1 MKLMPTDPTTR
12 TPPKRLLIAGV
23 VLVLLGIVSFISY
36 RGSVW
41 QLVNYP
47 PAARLRLVSVNDT
60 NRTVVVADNGSS
72 DRDGRIV
79 EWRLDWGNGQ
89 RDILTNRLAALAH
102 VYDRPGEYV
111 IRLVCLDD
119 LGATN
124 RVPMTLHARIAEAAP
139 RLVATPALATV
150 TPATNTVARPAAK
163 EEQTLLNELAVQR
176 EQARTAFEARQQAET
191 ASRRL
196 VEELTARKAE
206 LAGRIQAEEAARR
219 RAETAVGA
227 LRTELAGL
235 EMQADAAHLA
245 RLQAEQQVRDLTEQ
259 LAQVRLDAGQIVA
272 LENHTRNE
280 AETEVNR
287 LLTQRT
293 NQIAAARISIAA
305 AASPRPVITASRSP
319 LPAWAAAPRTAVAA
333 EKTKAAPDM
342 MRELAKTPVRVGAP
356 AQGERRVAVVQPA
369 APSSSVV
376 ERTVMRGPIKP
387 AAPSSSVVE
396 RTVMREAIKPA
407 SPAEPRIEIL
417 GERGRVLP
425 DGRME
430 VRLSVHGENTGVRVQ
445 QWQVGNRIF
454 PRTLWLPLSL
464 RAGEHQA
471 KVTVR
476 DDAGRVLTT
485 SAVVK
490 VVIDDQAGAAEGQSR
505 GPGGAV
511 AVQPR

>member
-36 RGSVW
+36 RGSVR
-41 QLVNYP
+41 QLINYP

-60 NRTVVVADNGSS
+60 NRTIVVADNGSS

-89 RDILTNRLAALAH
+89 RDVLTNRLAALAH

-139 RLVATPALATV
+139 RLMATPVLATV
-150 TPATNTVARPAAK
+150 TPATNNVARPAAK

-206 LAGRIQAEEAARR
+206 LAERIQAEETARR

-259 LAQVRLDAGQIVA
+259 LAQLRQDAAEAIA
-272 LENHTRNE
+272 FENRARSE
-280 AETEVNR
+280 AETETTK
-287 LLTQRT
+287 LFTQRT
-293 NQIAAARISIAA
+293 NQIVAARTAIT
-305 AASPRPVITASRSP
+305 AASLRPVTTIHAR
-319 LPAWAAAPRTAVAA
+319 LPAWEAAQRPTVAA

-342 MRELAKTPVRVGAP
+342 MRELAKTPVRVSAP
-356 AQGERRVAVVQPA
+356 AQGERRVAA
-369 APSSSVV
+369 A
-376 ERTVMRGPIKP
+376 KP
-387 AAPSSSVVE
+387 AVPSSSVVE

-490 VVIDDQAGAAEGQSR
+490 VVIDDHAGAAEGQSR